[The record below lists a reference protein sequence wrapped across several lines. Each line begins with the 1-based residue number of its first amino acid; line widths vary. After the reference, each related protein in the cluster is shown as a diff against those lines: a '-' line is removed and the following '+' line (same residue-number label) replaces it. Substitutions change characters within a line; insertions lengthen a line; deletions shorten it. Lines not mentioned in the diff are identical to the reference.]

1 MPRRLASRGTTH
13 ALRGV
18 PWVGP
23 PLASPAASL
32 SRSRRLPCVPV
43 LVPVAPALQ
52 LGLPSR
58 MVAGHPRTSCGTR
71 IRPLTAAAQRRYLSK
86 RAGETAAPPNSALAA
101 SSVDSEL
108 AAAQRITWIGAGV
121 NLGAAGAK
129 AAAGVAANSP
139 ALVADAAHSL
149 SDLLSDGVP
158 LYYSSNNI
166 HSQQERNGRDF
177 LLGRTS
183 PGARRSRG
191 RSATYTH
198 VHNP

>member
-1 MPRRLASRGTTH
+1 MLQATWVPPRGT
-13 ALRGV
+13 LG
-18 PWVGP
+18 G
-23 PLASPAASL
+23 ASTRQPCRL

-166 HSQQERNGRDF
+166 HPAPPAYRGQRSLF
-177 LLGRTS
+177 L
-183 PGARRSRG
+183 
-191 RSATYTH
+191 
-198 VHNP
+198 